1 MPERHR
7 VAWAAH
13 AGAIL
18 AVWLSNDW
26 KAMMQTLAKANGRL
40 GGMASAKIRK
50 NDALNKADV
59 VLAVEK
65 HGWPDKTKRGL
76 LPHLAKNF
84 HCSPDY
90 VGEILSAEKKHRV

>member
-1 MPERHR
+1 
-7 VAWAAH
+7 
-13 AGAIL
+13 
-18 AVWLSNDW
+18 
-26 KAMMQTLAKANGRL
+26 MQTLAKANGRL